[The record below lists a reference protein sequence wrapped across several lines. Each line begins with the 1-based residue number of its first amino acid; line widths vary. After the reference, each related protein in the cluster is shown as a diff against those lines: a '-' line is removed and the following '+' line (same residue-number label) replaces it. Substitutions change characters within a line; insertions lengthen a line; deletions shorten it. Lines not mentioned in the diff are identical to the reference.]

1 MTVFNTIN
9 VALIDGQ
16 GRETSHQLVLQAD
29 QDTVAEAQSVLTAW
43 AALYQAAGGGGIASA
58 TVTFNLTLTPTA
70 ADADSKVGDTAWVKL
85 LLTDGRKP
93 SYGFPMPKKTDGVFN
108 WIEGG
113 NVVKTDTDLLAYFDQ
128 FKAAGNLAYG
138 RYTATPI
145 ADSGGVVG
153 GYLDRD

>member
-1 MTVFNTIN
+1 MTVYNTIN
-9 VALIDGQ
+9 VALLDGQ
-16 GRETSHQLVLQAD
+16 GRETSLQLVLQAD
-29 QDTVAEAQSVLTAW
+29 QDTVAEAQSVLAAW
-43 AALYQAAGGGGIASA
+43 ATLYAAAGGGGIASA
-58 TVTFNLTLTPTA
+58 TVTFNLTITPTA

-93 SYGFPMPKKTDGVFN
+93 SYGFPMPKKTAGVFN

-145 ADSGGVVG
+145 ADTGGVVG